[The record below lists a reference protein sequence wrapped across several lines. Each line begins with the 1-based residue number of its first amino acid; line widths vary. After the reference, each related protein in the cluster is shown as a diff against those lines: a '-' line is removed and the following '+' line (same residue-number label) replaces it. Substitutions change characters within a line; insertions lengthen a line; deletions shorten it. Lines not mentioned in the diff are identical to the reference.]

1 MSDLPGTRM
10 QAPCPSPKSG
20 RSCSCCSLDE
30 ASKDTYAAVHGA
42 KHTEDPSVSPGDA
55 GAKRTSD
62 SLPGVMQ
69 RSNSTP
75 EERKRLATSSWKLVR
90 HCSAVAIGTPLNK
103 RKMSKKKKKAAL
115 QVMPSEDLHVY
126 SGSLEKKVD
135 LCQSFV
141 RNAYL
146 SASCII
152 HLP

>member
-1 MSDLPGTRM
+1 
-10 QAPCPSPKSG
+10 
-20 RSCSCCSLDE
+20 
-30 ASKDTYAAVHGA
+30 
-42 KHTEDPSVSPGDA
+42 VSPGDA

-75 EERKRLATSSWKLVR
+75 EEGKRSATSNWKLVR
-90 HCSAVAIGTPLNK
+90 HCSAVAIGSFRENK
-103 RKMSKKKKKAAL
+103 SKMSKKKKKAAL

-152 HLP
+152 HFAMILISSCHR